1 LPIAAGLRQYLMLKS
16 QYHQVSD
23 MKINLDTLQFNFKHK
38 PLLIGGKAMEYY
50 GIRPAGADID
60 FVVSADDHKRLTAQ
74 YPDHIKDIYGDIG
87 VIEYEFEIWNTICTF
102 DYDSLKVAAIEENA
116 YLVVSIEKLLML
128 KAIAMK
134 ADEKYRRDV
143 ELIADYILD
152 TAYGKR

>member
-1 LPIAAGLRQYLMLKS
+1 
-16 QYHQVSD
+16 
-23 MKINLDTLQFNFKHK
+23 MKINLSKLNFTFQHK

-50 GIRPAGADID
+50 DIRKAGADID
-60 FVVSADDHKRLTAQ
+60 FVIHPEDHKRLAVQ
-74 YPDHIKDIYGDIG
+74 YPDHIKDVYGDIG
-87 VIEYEFEIWNTICTF
+87 IIEYEFEIWNTICTF
-102 DYDSLKVAAIEENA
+102 GYDHLRKEAIEEDD

-152 TAYGKR
+152 KAYGKR

>member
-1 LPIAAGLRQYLMLKS
+1 
-16 QYHQVSD
+16 
-23 MKINLDTLQFNFKHK
+23 MKIDLAKLNFDFQDK

-50 GIRPAGADID
+50 GIRKAGDDID
-60 FVVSADDHKRLTAQ
+60 FVIAASDHKRLVAQ
-74 YPDHIKDIYGDIG
+74 YPDHIKDLFGDIG

-102 DYDSLKVAAIEENA
+102 DYDNLKTGAVEEDD

-152 TAYGKR
+152 KAYSKR

>member
-1 LPIAAGLRQYLMLKS
+1 MRIDLAKL
-16 QYHQVSD
+16 
-23 MKINLDTLQFNFKHK
+23 NFSFEHK

-50 GIRPAGADID
+50 DIRKAGKDID
-60 FVVSADDHKRLTAQ
+60 FVIAAADHKRLVAQ
-74 YPDHIKDIYGDIG
+74 YPDHIKDLYGDIG

-102 DYDSLKVAAIEENA
+102 DYEYLNVGAIETDD

-152 TAYGKR
+152 KAYGKR

>member
-1 LPIAAGLRQYLMLKS
+1 MNI
-16 QYHQVSD
+16 D
-23 MKINLDTLQFNFKHK
+23 LDKLQFDFEHK

-50 GIRPAGADID
+50 GIRKAGKDID
-60 FVVSADDHKRLTAQ
+60 FVIAADDHKRLLAQ

-102 DYDSLKVAAIEENA
+102 DYGSLKVGATKEDA
-116 YLVVSIEKLLML
+116 YIVVSIEKLLML

-152 TAYGKR
+152 RAYGKR

>member
-1 LPIAAGLRQYLMLKS
+1 
-16 QYHQVSD
+16 
-23 MKINLDTLQFNFKHK
+23 MKIDLAKLNFHFQNK

-50 GIRPAGADID
+50 DIRKAGKDID
-60 FVVSADDHKRLTAQ
+60 FVIATDDHKRLVAQ
-74 YPDHIKDIYGDIG
+74 YPEHIKDLYGDIG

-102 DYDSLKVAAIEENA
+102 DYERLKAGAIEEDD

-152 TAYGKR
+152 KAYGKR

>member
-1 LPIAAGLRQYLMLKS
+1 
-16 QYHQVSD
+16 
-23 MKINLDTLQFNFKHK
+23 MKIDLAKLNFNFRHK

-50 GIRPAGADID
+50 GIRKAGKDID
-60 FVVSADDHKRLTAQ
+60 FVIAADDHKRLAAQ

-102 DYDSLKVAAIEENA
+102 DYEHLKAGAVEEDD

-128 KAIAMK
+128 KAVAMK
-134 ADEKYRRDV
+134 ADPKYRRDV

-152 TAYGKR
+152 KAYGKR

>member
-1 LPIAAGLRQYLMLKS
+1 
-16 QYHQVSD
+16 
-23 MKINLDTLQFNFKHK
+23 MKIDLAKLHFEFNHK

-50 GIRPAGADID
+50 DIRQAGRDID
-60 FVVSADDHKRLTAQ
+60 FVIARDDHERLVAQ
-74 YPDHIKDIYGDIG
+74 YPDHIKDVYGDIG

-102 DYDSLKVAAIEENA
+102 DYEALRLGAIEEDE

-128 KAIAMK
+128 KVIAMK

-152 TAYGKR
+152 KAYGKR

>member
-1 LPIAAGLRQYLMLKS
+1 
-16 QYHQVSD
+16 
-23 MKINLDTLQFNFKHK
+23 MKIDLAKLQFDFHHK

-50 GIRPAGADID
+50 GIRQAGKDID
-60 FVVSADDHKRLTAQ
+60 FVIAGDDHKRLAAQ
-74 YPDHIKDIYGDIG
+74 YPDHVKDIYGDIG

-102 DYDSLKVAAIEENA
+102 DYDSLRVGAAEEDT

-134 ADEKYRRDV
+134 ADEKYRKDV

-152 TAYGKR
+152 VAYGKR

>member
-1 LPIAAGLRQYLMLKS
+1 MDIDLAKLSFGF
-16 QYHQVSD
+16 H
-23 MKINLDTLQFNFKHK
+23 HK

-50 GIRPAGADID
+50 GIRQAGRDID
-60 FVVSADDHKRLTAQ
+60 FVIAADDHKRLVAQ

-102 DYDSLKVAAIEENA
+102 TYDQLKVDAIEEDR
-116 YLVVSIEKLLML
+116 YLVIAIEKLLML

-152 TAYGKR
+152 KAYGKR

>member
-1 LPIAAGLRQYLMLKS
+1 
-16 QYHQVSD
+16 
-23 MKINLDTLQFNFKHK
+23 MKIDLAKLNFDFQDK

-50 GIRPAGADID
+50 DIRKAGKDID
-60 FVVSADDHKRLTAQ
+60 FVIAAGDHKRLVAQ
-74 YPDHIKDIYGDIG
+74 YPHHIKDLFGDVG

-102 DYDSLKVAAIEENA
+102 DYDNLKVGAIEENN

-134 ADEKYRRDV
+134 ADEKYRRDI

-152 TAYGKR
+152 KAYGKR

>member
-1 LPIAAGLRQYLMLKS
+1 
-16 QYHQVSD
+16 
-23 MKINLDTLQFNFKHK
+23 MKINLAKLNFDFQNK

-50 GIRPAGADID
+50 GIRKAGKDID
-60 FVVSADDHKRLTAQ
+60 FVIAASDHKRLVVQ
-74 YPDHIKDIYGDIG
+74 HPDHIKDLFGDIG
-87 VIEYEFEIWNTICTF
+87 IIEYEFEIWNTICTF
-102 DYDSLKVAAIEENA
+102 DYDNIRAEAVEEDD

-152 TAYGKR
+152 KAYGKC

>member
-1 LPIAAGLRQYLMLKS
+1 
-16 QYHQVSD
+16 
-23 MKINLDTLQFNFKHK
+23 MKIDLAKLNFNFRHK

-50 GIRPAGADID
+50 GIRQAGKDID
-60 FVVSADDHKRLTAQ
+60 FVIDADDHKRLAAQ

-102 DYDSLKVAAIEENA
+102 DYEHLKAGAAEEDD

-134 ADEKYRRDV
+134 ADAKYRRDI
-143 ELIADYILD
+143 ELISDYILD
-152 TAYGKR
+152 KAYGKR